1 MVLDEDGRK
10 RVLNE
15 EEELKSRTSWVARN
29 REPDEDGTSQFDEDR
44 EWKRKNEETCAR
56 RGENVERG
64 RERES
69 SAVRNGADREGP
81 SGIVK

>member
-15 EEELKSRTSWVARN
+15 EEELKSRTSCVARN

-64 RERES
+64 RERER
-69 SAVRNGADREGP
+69 ARRCGTELTEKGRVE
-81 SGIVK
+81 